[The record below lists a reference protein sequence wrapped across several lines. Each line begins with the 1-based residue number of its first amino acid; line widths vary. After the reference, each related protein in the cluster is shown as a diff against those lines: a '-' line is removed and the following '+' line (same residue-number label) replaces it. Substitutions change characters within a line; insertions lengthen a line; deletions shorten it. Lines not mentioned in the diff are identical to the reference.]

1 MTHGGAESVSECVGN
16 RASFDVAIGMARPE
30 GTVGFVGVP
39 HVKEAIDLN
48 RMFRHNIS
56 LRGGVAPVRGY
67 IHELMKQVL
76 AEKLDPSPVLDMKV
90 DLVDVPKRVCCYGYT
105 PYDQGDGP
113 ALVLKEPSLS

>member
-1 MTHGGAESVSECVGN
+1 MTHGGTESVSECVGN
-16 RASFDVAIGMARPE
+16 RASFDVAIGMARPG

-67 IHELMKQVL
+67 IQDLMKQVF
-76 AEKLDPSPVLDMKV
+76 AENSIPHLF
-90 DLVDVPKRVCCYGYT
+90 
-105 PYDQGDGP
+105 
-113 ALVLKEPSLS
+113 